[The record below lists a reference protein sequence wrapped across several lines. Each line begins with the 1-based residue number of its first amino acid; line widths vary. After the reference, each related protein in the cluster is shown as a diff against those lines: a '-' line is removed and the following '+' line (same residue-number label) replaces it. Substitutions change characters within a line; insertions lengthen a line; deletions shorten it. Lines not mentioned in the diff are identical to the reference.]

1 MKTLFLYATALIA
14 WLATSPLYAQEITAT
29 DSHTEEKLEQEV
41 AVWSLKDCIEHAME
55 QNIQLQQQ
63 QIAYESSVVDL
74 KTAKAALFPSLS
86 FNSTQNLSNRPFQ
99 ENNTIVNGNEVI
111 SSNSKTTYNGN
122 YNLNAQWTVWNGNK
136 RVNTIKQEGLNER
149 MAGLSVYQTANSIEE
164 QVTQFYL
171 QVLYAEE
178 AVVVNQN
185 TLRVSQA
192 QLDRG
197 KELLSAGSLSRA
209 EVAQLEAQVGNDSYQ
224 LVVANSSLQSYLL
237 QLKQLLEIEGDA
249 SFTIGDASLNNEQV
263 TAPLPNKSDVYLG
276 ALSSRPE
283 IERGK
288 LQIQSADLSISIA
301 KAGYYPSLSL
311 NASMGTNHYSSSTN
325 GLSSQLKYGW
335 NNNIGFTLSVPIF
348 NNRTVKSAVEKAR
361 LQRDDNELALINT
374 QKELYKT
381 IENLWLD
388 ATNAQQQFAAA
399 QVQLNSAEV
408 SFEMMNEQF
417 QLGMKNI
424 VELLTEKNNL
434 LAAQQSHLQAKYM
447 AVMNRML
454 LNFYGGDFLI
464 DNVNPSNEQ

>member
-1 MKTLFLYATALIA
+1 
-14 WLATSPLYAQEITAT
+14 
-29 DSHTEEKLEQEV
+29 
-41 AVWSLKDCIEHAME
+41 
-55 QNIQLQQQ
+55 
-63 QIAYESSVVDL
+63 
-74 KTAKAALFPSLS
+74 
-86 FNSTQNLSNRPFQ
+86 
-99 ENNTIVNGNEVI
+99 
-111 SSNSKTTYNGN
+111 
-122 YNLNAQWTVWNGNK
+122 
-136 RVNTIKQEGLNER
+136 
-149 MAGLSVYQTANSIEE
+149 
-164 QVTQFYL
+164 
-171 QVLYAEE
+171 
-178 AVVVNQN
+178 
-185 TLRVSQA
+185 
-192 QLDRG
+192 
-197 KELLSAGSLSRA
+197 
-209 EVAQLEAQVGNDSYQ
+209 
-224 LVVANSSLQSYLL
+224 
-237 QLKQLLEIEGDA
+237 
-249 SFTIGDASLNNEQV
+249 
-263 TAPLPNKSDVYLG
+263 
-276 ALSSRPE
+276 
-283 IERGK
+283 
-288 LQIQSADLSISIA
+288 
-301 KAGYYPSLSL
+301 
-311 NASMGTNHYSSSTN
+311 MGTNHYSSSTN

-361 LQRDDNELALINT
+361 LQRDDSELALINT